1 MCSVTHVAVG
11 ALLGSLLNNG
21 LAAFGLGFV
30 SHIPLDAVP
39 HFDFKDF
46 RLDAI
51 ESVVLVTAVLLVG
64 GFSPMLFGAIGSV
77 LPDIENLFWKIGLID
92 EKRKIFPTHS
102 GLLRHGR
109 AYNAGGIRSEIAV
122 TVLSAAMVAAAVF
135 IQAIRGGA
143 I

>member
-11 ALLGSLLNNG
+11 ALLGSFFDNS
-21 LAAFGLGFV
+21 LAAFGVGFV

-51 ESVVLVTAVLLVG
+51 ECVVLVVAVLLVG
-64 GFSPMLFGAIGSV
+64 GFSPMLFGAVGSV
-77 LPDIENLFWKIGLID
+77 LPDIENLFWKIGLVD

-102 GLLRHGR
+102 GLLKHGR
-109 AYNAGGIRSEIAV
+109 SQRGGGIRAEIAM
-122 TVLSAAMVAAAVF
+122 TALSAGLVALAVF
-135 IQAIRGGA
+135 IKAIRGGTT
-143 I
+143 

>member
-1 MCSVTHVAVG
+1 
-11 ALLGSLLNNG
+11 
-21 LAAFGLGFV
+21 
-30 SHIPLDAVP
+30 VP

-51 ESVVLVTAVLLVG
+51 ESVILVAAVLLVG
-64 GFSPMLFGAIGSV
+64 GFSPMLFGAVGSV

-109 AYNAGGIRSEIAV
+109 SQGAEGIRAEIAM
-122 TVLSAAMVAAAVF
+122 TVISAGLVALAVF
-135 IQAIRGGA
+135 IKAIRGGTS
-143 I
+143 

>member
-1 MCSVTHVAVG
+1 MCSVAHVAVG
-11 ALLGSLLNNG
+11 ALIGSFFNSS
-21 LAAFGLGFV
+21 LAALGVGFV

-51 ESVVLVTAVLLVG
+51 ESVALLVAVLVVG
-64 GFSPMLFGAIGSV
+64 GLTPMLFGAIGSV

-102 GLLRHGR
+102 GLLKHGR
-109 AYNAGGIRSEIAV
+109 AQGEGGVRSEIAM
-122 TVLSAAMVAAAVF
+122 TALSIGLVALAML
-135 IQAIRGGA
+135 IRGTRGGSS
-143 I
+143 